1 METPRRYR
9 AVKLSVCC
17 FLHVLYNR
25 TFLLGDCPS
34 TTGNRSSLFFTALP
48 TSLHQPGCQIV
59 LSRWRRNLIAFSKIG
74 TLGAV
79 FFTFHSIT
87 QFKSSP
93 DRKNGLLYIKIFRAM
108 SCILMKVYWR
118 RRKICSIR
126 FQCSLLHQ
134 LIWRHIKIVVVCAYR
149 CEWIKSQWTL
159 FCAITT
165 CLCHLTSPCEHCV

>member
-1 METPRRYR
+1 METPRPYR

-59 LSRWRRNLIAFSKIG
+59 LSRWRRTLIAFSKIG

-79 FFTFHSIT
+79 FFFNFPFNYTIQIIPRQKEWPFIYKDFQGDVVHS
-87 QFKSSP
+87 
-93 DRKNGLLYIKIFRAM
+93 YE
-108 SCILMKVYWR
+108 
-118 RRKICSIR
+118 
-126 FQCSLLHQ
+126 SL
-134 LIWRHIKIVVVCAYR
+134 
-149 CEWIKSQWTL
+149 
-159 FCAITT
+159 
-165 CLCHLTSPCEHCV
+165 LTSPKNL